1 MVGSV
6 LKDTLLILS
15 LYNTIMNL
23 SLIAEQFVKDINSKN
38 IVAIASFDNDLELI
52 TKIIDFSKK
61 ENKEPFFVPINVKQ
75 SKLIHSLKQKI
86 VSLNDK
92 EIDAAIE
99 IANQVDYYNNFVKL
113 KTNSFIRDKMISQS
127 ALKLFVIVDSKNYVP
142 EINSDV
148 CVEISTFA
156 WQRTIIHLQ
165 SFGFA
170 QAIYDTKSEFIKSEI
185 GHYLV
190 KIKLDK
196 NITLDDFEYSIRNIP
211 GVLESGVFLGLADSI
226 YIYDS
231 EKDSLSVRKRED

>member
-1 MVGSV
+1 
-6 LKDTLLILS
+6 
-15 LYNTIMNL
+15 MNL
-23 SLIAEQFVKDINSKN
+23 SLIAEQFVKDLNSKN
-38 IVAIASFDNDLELI
+38 IIAIASFDKDLELI
-52 TKIIDFSKK
+52 SKVVDFSKK
-61 ENKEPFFVPINVKQ
+61 ENKKLFFVPINTKQ
-75 SKLIHSLKQKI
+75 SKLLHSLKQNI

-99 IANQVDYYNNFVKL
+99 IASQVDSENNFTKI

-127 ALKLFVIVDSKNYVP
+127 ALKLYVIVDSKNYVP
-142 EINSDV
+142 EITSDV

-170 QAIYDTKSEFIKSEI
+170 QVLYDSKSEFIKSEI

-190 KIKLDK
+190 RIKLDK

-226 YIYDS
+226 YIYNS
-231 EKDSLSVRKRED
+231 EKDTLDVRKRED